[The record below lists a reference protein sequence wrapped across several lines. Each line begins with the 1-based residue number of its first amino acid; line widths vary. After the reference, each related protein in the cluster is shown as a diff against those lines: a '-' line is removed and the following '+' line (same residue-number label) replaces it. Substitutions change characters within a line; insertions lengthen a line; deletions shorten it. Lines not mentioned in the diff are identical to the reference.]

1 MVRGK
6 EKSNASLRR
15 DPSWKYSVQ
24 VDIGGA
30 EKTYVYLKCNFCDK
44 VVKGGVTRMKEH
56 LSGSHKNVA
65 PCANVPDKVKE
76 EICAYMKKSITA
88 KHLQHEQFDDRVKH
102 GSYYGS
108 ESGKGSSST
117 IHSRG
122 ARGPMDQYM
131 VNPGEDRGQ
140 TQMMPAAGTREGRRQ
155 NAIPFNVATSTAYF
169 NMLRSVGLYGRGL
182 KAPSMYELRTWI
194 LKEELHNTEQSIEEI
209 KRTWSET
216 GVTIMS
222 DGWSDMKSRSL
233 INILVNNPYGTVF
246 LRSVEAS
253 DEVKNADF
261 LFNLLDG
268 VVEEIGEQLVV
279 QVVTD
284 NASAY
289 KAAGHMLMEK
299 RKHLYWTPCA
309 AHCIDLILEKLGDL
323 PQHKNALSKA
333 KKITKFIYN
342 HSWVLSLMRKFS
354 KKEIIRPATTRFATS
369 YLTLQSILD
378 VRQPLEAMF
387 TSTQWLNSAWGK
399 KPEGKE
405 VRRHILNNKFWAT
418 VTYAILSTRP
428 LVQVL
433 RLVDA
438 EKKPAMGFIYN
449 AMDEAKELIAHNLG
463 GEEASYREI
472 WDIID
477 ARWEVQ
483 LHRHL
488 HAAAYYLNPQFQ
500 YSERKSSNPEVKLGL
515 YHCMERLI
523 PDLAVRKIADLQL
536 VLFRNRE
543 GFFGLHA
550 AKSTITKRSPVEWWI
565 QFGDSTPELQ
575 SFAVRVLGLT
585 CSSSGCERNWSTYS
599 QVQTKRRNRLSTL
612 RMNSLVYIMHNK
624 RLRDRRLRNKG
635 LKDDE
640 DPLVCEDV
648 ASDNEWFIDDET
660 DLPLSDLQL
669 EDLSVD
675 VLRGEADQGGASTS
689 ATPHTS
695 TSSAAQQ
702 ANKGKRK
709 VGNIE
714 DDEDLTFIDTIGEE
728 DSLEDPFSDGI

>member
-88 KHLQHEQFDDRVKH
+88 KHLQQEQFDDRVEL

-140 TQMMPAAGTREGRRQ
+140 TQMMPAAGTKEGRRQ
-155 NAIPFNVATSTAYF
+155 VCLDIGRFFFENAIPFNVATSPAYF

-289 KAAGHMLMEK
+289 KAAGGSK
-299 RKHLYWTPCA
+299 CG
-309 AHCIDLILEKLGDL
+309 CLEGR
-323 PQHKNALSKA
+323 SR
-333 KKITKFIYN
+333 
-342 HSWVLSLMRKFS
+342 S
-354 KKEIIRPATTRFATS
+354 
-369 YLTLQSILD
+369 
-378 VRQPLEAMF
+378 
-387 TSTQWLNSAWGK
+387 
-399 KPEGKE
+399 
-405 VRRHILNNKFWAT
+405 RR
-418 VTYAILSTRP
+418 R
-428 LVQVL
+428 
-433 RLVDA
+433 
-438 EKKPAMGFIYN
+438 
-449 AMDEAKELIAHNLG
+449 
-463 GEEASYREI
+463 
-472 WDIID
+472 
-477 ARWEVQ
+477 
-483 LHRHL
+483 
-488 HAAAYYLNPQFQ
+488 
-500 YSERKSSNPEVKLGL
+500 
-515 YHCMERLI
+515 
-523 PDLAVRKIADLQL
+523 
-536 VLFRNRE
+536 
-543 GFFGLHA
+543 
-550 AKSTITKRSPVEWWI
+550 
-565 QFGDSTPELQ
+565 
-575 SFAVRVLGLT
+575 
-585 CSSSGCERNWSTYS
+585 
-599 QVQTKRRNRLSTL
+599 
-612 RMNSLVYIMHNK
+612 
-624 RLRDRRLRNKG
+624 
-635 LKDDE
+635 
-640 DPLVCEDV
+640 
-648 ASDNEWFIDDET
+648 
-660 DLPLSDLQL
+660 
-669 EDLSVD
+669 
-675 VLRGEADQGGASTS
+675 
-689 ATPHTS
+689 
-695 TSSAAQQ
+695 
-702 ANKGKRK
+702 KRK
-709 VGNIE
+709 VGIIE
-714 DDEDLTFIDTIGEE
+714 DDEDLNFIDTIGEE
-728 DSLEDPFSDGI
+728 DSLEDPFSDGT

>member
-88 KHLQHEQFDDRVKH
+88 KHLQQEQFDDRVEH

-155 NAIPFNVATSTAYF
+155 VCLDIGRFFFENAIPFNVATSPAYF
-169 NMLRSVGLYGRGL
+169 NMLRSVGLYGRWL

-209 KRTWSET
+209 KRTLSET

-309 AHCIDLILEKLGDL
+309 AHCIDLILEQLGDL

-333 KKITKFIYN
+333 KKITMFIYN

-378 VRQPLEAMF
+378 VRQPLEAKF

-405 VRRHILNNKFWAT
+405 VRT
-418 VTYAILSTRP
+418 
-428 LVQVL
+428 
-433 RLVDA
+433 
-438 EKKPAMGFIYN
+438 M
-449 AMDEAKELIAHNLG
+449 
-463 GEEASYREI
+463 
-472 WDIID
+472 
-477 ARWEVQ
+477 
-483 LHRHL
+483 
-488 HAAAYYLNPQFQ
+488 
-500 YSERKSSNPEVKLGL
+500 
-515 YHCMERLI
+515 
-523 PDLAVRKIADLQL
+523 
-536 VLFRNRE
+536 
-543 GFFGLHA
+543 
-550 AKSTITKRSPVEWWI
+550 
-565 QFGDSTPELQ
+565 
-575 SFAVRVLGLT
+575 
-585 CSSSGCERNWSTYS
+585 
-599 QVQTKRRNRLSTL
+599 RRNRLSTL

-675 VLRGEADQGGASTS
+675 VLRGEADQGGVSTS

-695 TSSAAQQ
+695 TSSAA
-702 ANKGKRK
+702 KGKRK
-709 VGNIE
+709 VGIIE
-714 DDEDLTFIDTIGEE
+714 DDEDLNFIDTIGEE
-728 DSLEDPFSDGI
+728 DSLEDPFSDGT